1 MCTELFLAIIY
12 FITIFTVNY
21 FLYKL
26 LSVYVINIVY
36 LFKLKNIF
44 SKFPKTDVKSLALL
58 YFYSKNNFKNINVF
72 GVLNQFSN
80 SNDTLVIGKS
90 YDYLANNVELNN
102 GNNIALVYYLRLLE
116 NQYLPIKKIDV

>member
-1 MCTELFLAIIY
+1 
-12 FITIFTVNY
+12 
-21 FLYKL
+21 
-26 LSVYVINIVY
+26 VY

>member
-12 FITIFTVNY
+12 FITIFIVNY

-90 YDYLANNVELNN
+90 YEYLANNVEVNN
-102 GNNIALVYYLRLLE
+102 RNNITLIYYLRLLE
-116 NQYLPIKKIDV
+116 NQYLPIKKINM

>member
-44 SKFPKTDVKSLALL
+44 GKFSKNDVKSLALL

-80 SNDTLVIGKS
+80 SNDILVIGKS
-90 YDYLANNVELNN
+90 YDYLANNVEINN
-102 GNNIALVYYLRLLE
+102 SNNVALIYYLRLLE
-116 NQYLPIKKIDV
+116 NQYLPIKK

>member
-58 YFYSKNNFKNINVF
+58 YFYSKNNFKIPISVNKINHIF
-72 GVLNQFSN
+72 
-80 SNDTLVIGKS
+80 TII
-90 YDYLANNVELNN
+90 Y
-102 GNNIALVYYLRLLE
+102 
-116 NQYLPIKKIDV
+116 